1 MYKLVK
7 SEQINVLRIP
17 INESTKNSISKIK
30 QNQLPDNLIPAPQ
43 GGTRVV
49 MWITLVG
56 ILTGPLT
63 LKCLSLAPFTKSA
76 QSEMYQKSH
85 KFIENNSATTV
96 QYYGVAC
103 NIANEQM
110 QNNQPNDRR

>member
-1 MYKLVK
+1 MYKIVN

-30 QNQLPDNLIPAPQ
+30 QSQPADNLIPSSQ
-43 GGTRVV
+43 GDTRVV
-49 MWITLVG
+49 MWRALVG
-56 ILTGPLT
+56 ILAGPLT

-85 KFIENNSATTV
+85 KFVTSII
-96 QYYGVAC
+96 Y
-103 NIANEQM
+103 
-110 QNNQPNDRR
+110 